1 MKVIN
6 GLLGKVVIKGKIT
19 LKTGMHISAGN
30 EFASIGSVDT
40 VIVRDTLTKRP
51 YIPGSS
57 IKGKMRYL
65 MARSYANN
73 SKLSNI
79 DEEPDQISRLFGQ
92 GGNTIVLSRLQFF
105 DVFMN
110 EESVERLQKINTGL
124 FLTEV
129 KYENTIN
136 RITAEANPRQLERAV
151 AGSVFDFKLCYNVEN
166 EDELEEDIKIIKLCI
181 EMIEDDYLGGHGS
194 RGYGRVEFS
203 DWDFEYKEYNDTS
216 TNVLDMVKNSFEEGR

>member
-6 GLLGKVVIKGKIT
+6 GLLGKVIIEGKIT

-30 EFASIGSVDT
+30 EFTAIGSVDN
-40 VIVRDTLTKRP
+40 VIVRDALTKRP

-57 IKGKMRYL
+57 FKGKMRYL
-65 MARSYANN
+65 LARAYANN
-73 SKLSNI
+73 AKLSKI
-79 DEEPDQISRLFGQ
+79 EEEPQQISRLFGQ
-92 GGNTIVLSRLQFF
+92 SGNSIVLSRLQFF
-105 DVFMN
+105 DIFMN
-110 EESVERLQKINTGL
+110 EESVERLQKIDTGL

-166 EDELEEDIKIIKLCI
+166 EDELEEDIKNIKTCI
-181 EMIEDDYLGGHGS
+181 EMIEDDYIGGHGS
-194 RGYGRVEFS
+194 RGYGRVKFS
-203 DWDFEYKEYNDTS
+203 DWDFEYKEYNKTNV
-216 TNVLDMVKNSFEEGR
+216 NVLDIVKNSFEEGR